1 LEESVAW
8 LLSEFLS
15 REQSRDVGRGSYG
28 YISNMT
34 HPTLYRISGLWAV
47 EEQNGK
53 RTAVL
58 DVRIEDHE
66 KQAKLIVCPYYEV
79 LARVIEYHGWP
90 GIQHHKLTEA
100 IDRLLP
106 GTLKAPGE

>member
-15 REQSRDVGRGSYG
+15 RGQSRDVGRGSYG
-28 YISNMT
+28 YVSNMT
-34 HPTLYRISGLWAV
+34 HPTSTGSRACGLSRS
-47 EEQNGK
+47 NGK

-79 LARVIEYHGWP
+79 LARMIEYHGWP

-106 GTLKAPGE
+106 GTLKASGE